1 MDPTVHQILQ
11 PESNGA
17 RKLRNATVGACARA
31 LGLTVSEL
39 RQLPLERLLPRMH
52 HQAQPEA
59 DATRRRLYEEA
70 TQPELTAWLE
80 RNPDRAKQLSP
91 EEIDELLS
99 IQGVG
104 GPMSASGVEYYV
116 KQVERKRQLI
126 QKVQVVANTE
136 YLDLLE
142 QFVGVLFEKV
152 QPYGDRK

>member
-1 MDPTVHQILQ
+1 
-11 PESNGA
+11 
-17 RKLRNATVGACARA
+17 
-31 LGLTVSEL
+31 
-39 RQLPLERLLPRMH
+39 MH
-52 HQAQPEA
+52 AQAQPEG

-104 GPMSASGVEYYV
+104 GPMTANGVEYYI
-116 KQVERKRQLI
+116 KQVERKRQLL
-126 QKVQVVANTE
+126 QRVQVVANTE